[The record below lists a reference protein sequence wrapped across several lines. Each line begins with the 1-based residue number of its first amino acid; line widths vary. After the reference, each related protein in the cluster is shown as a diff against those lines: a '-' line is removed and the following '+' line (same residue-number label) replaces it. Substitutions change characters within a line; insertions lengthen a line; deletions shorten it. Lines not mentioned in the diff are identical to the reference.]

1 MTKKEEDKK
10 IVTDDDFATD
20 EDEKKDE
27 EELYFESVDEGP
39 ITGGHG
45 ITNNEKEEM
54 LKQVLENAGY
64 GYEPKPRKDGDE
76 IWTPCGENVP
86 KEPKPMSKE
95 TKDKLSKAKRSER
108 LKGFLDEELR
118 RS

>member
-45 ITNNEKEEM
+45 ITNDEKEEM

-76 IWTPCGENVP
+76 IWTPCGQNVP

>member
-108 LKGFLDEELR
+108 LKGFLDEE
-118 RS
+118 

>member
-45 ITNNEKEEM
+45 ITNDEKEEM

-108 LKGFLDEELR
+108 LKGFLDEE
-118 RS
+118 

>member
-1 MTKKEEDKK
+1 MTKKEADKK

-20 EDEKKDE
+20 DDM
-27 EELYFESVDEGP
+27 P
-39 ITGGHG
+39 ISEAGGHG

-76 IWTPCGENVP
+76 IWTPCGQDVP

-95 TKDKLSKAKRSER
+95 TKDKLLKLKRSER
-108 LKGFLDEELR
+108 LKDFLDDE
-118 RS
+118 